1 MEGKYMATSR
11 GTREVI
17 WLRQLMKEVGCV
29 QEEATTMMCDN
40 QSSMALAKNPTNHD
54 RSKHIDVQ
62 HYFIRVKIENKVV
75 SRGRILSNVKYG
87 SKY

>member
-1 MEGKYMATSR
+1 MATSR

-17 WLRQLMKEVGCV
+17 WLRQLMKDVGCV

-54 RSKHIDVQ
+54 RC
-62 HYFIRVKIENKVV
+62 N
-75 SRGRILSNVKYG
+75 ILMCNIISLE
-87 SKY
+87 